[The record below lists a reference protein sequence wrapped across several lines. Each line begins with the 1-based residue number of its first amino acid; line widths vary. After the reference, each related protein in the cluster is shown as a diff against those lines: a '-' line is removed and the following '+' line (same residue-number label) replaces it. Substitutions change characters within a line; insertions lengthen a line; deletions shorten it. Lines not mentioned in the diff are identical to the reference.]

1 MYNKHEQA
9 TGKKV
14 SPDLFGEIKHALAI
28 TWNEEDREIKR
39 LAERSVYALNDLVGV
54 ELDLEKDLSAREL
67 VIDRCRYAYNN
78 AVDEFEKNFQG
89 ELSRLILRVAIEE
102 RKKAEDGDGTVP
114 EDL

>member
-1 MYNKHEQA
+1 MNNEQSQA
-9 TGKKV
+9 ARKEL

-39 LAERSVYALNDLVGV
+39 LVERSVYALNDLVGV

-78 AVDEFEKNFQG
+78 AVDEFEKNFQA

-102 RKKAEDGDGTVP
+102 RKKAEHGN
-114 EDL
+114 